1 MKGSVLYELRD
12 ASKTYKVRKGFFS
25 GQVCTIKAL
34 EKVRL
39 ALFRKEILGL
49 VGESGCGKSTLARLV
64 LGLEKPSEGRVLF
77 EGRPIPTGDRQAEM
91 AFRKRVQMVFQ
102 DPFSSLNP
110 KKTIYQTISQPL
122 RIHGMAAKSALRDEV
137 RKLLRISGL
146 DSPGIE
152 DRYPHEFSGGQRQR
166 ICIARALATRP
177 DVIVADEPTSA
188 LDVSVQA
195 QIINLFLDLHESRG
209 ISCLFISHDL
219 PLVGFISHRIAVMY
233 RGNILEIMP
242 KHTFDLGVMHRED
255 RRHPHHPYSKY
266 LLDAVPVP
274 DPELYGTGLR
284 VPSELREPVVG
295 KTEQNSSACVFA
307 SRCPQAMKQCVKHK
321 PMLREVSSGH
331 FIACHLA
338 SPAEGGVSPF

>member
-1 MKGSVLYELRD
+1 MEGVLYELNG
-12 ASKTYKVRKGFFS
+12 ASKFYRVRKGFFS
-25 GQVCTIKAL
+25 GEIRTIKAL
-34 EKVRL
+34 EKVWLRL
-39 ALFRKEILGL
+39 HRKEVLGL

-64 LGLEKPSEGRVLF
+64 LGLEKPSEGSVLF
-77 EGRPIPTGDRQAEM
+77 EGRPIPVDKSEELRS
-91 AFRKRVQMVFQ
+91 FRKRVQMVFQ

-110 KKTIYQTISQPL
+110 KKTIFQTISQPL
-122 RIHGMAAKSALRDEV
+122 RIHRLVDESALRDEV
-137 RKLLRISGL
+137 RKLLKISGL
-146 DSPGIE
+146 DTPGIE

-233 RGNILEIMP
+233 KGNIMEIMP
-242 KHTFDLGVMHRED
+242 RRAFDLGGSKPGSGRNL
-255 RRHPHHPYSKY
+255 HHPYTEY

-274 DPELYGTGLR
+274 DPGLYTRAGRTSKPGR
-284 VPSELREPVVG
+284 PAREKGGETRENP
-295 KTEQNSSACVFA
+295 ACVFA
-307 SRCPQAMKQCVKHK
+307 SRCPRAQGKCLELR
-321 PMLREVSSGH
+321 PSLREVTPGH

-338 SPAEGGVSPF
+338 GSLQKTGVLN